1 LADIVANERI
11 GELQMGES
19 VFVEFEFIALI
30 IFSFILP
37 LSVYGYMMWKKAI
50 SRKAVLLFGAILIG
64 ISGVDI
70 FLMQRLAGMA
80 KNSPS
85 LIDDRIFAS
94 EISVALYLLPVLF
107 AGIGVNMISHI
118 LTSHL
123 VDAERQFDR
132 EKR

>member
-1 LADIVANERI
+1 
-11 GELQMGES
+11 MGES

>member
-1 LADIVANERI
+1 
-11 GELQMGES
+11 MGES
-19 VFVEFEFIALI
+19 VFVEVEFFALI
-30 IFSFILP
+30 FFSLILP
-37 LSVYGYMMWKKAI
+37 VSIYGFMMWKKVI
-50 SRKAVLLFGAILIG
+50 SRKTVLLFGAILIA

-80 KNSPS
+80 KTSSS

-107 AGIGVNMISHI
+107 AGIGVNLISHV

-132 EKR
+132 EQK